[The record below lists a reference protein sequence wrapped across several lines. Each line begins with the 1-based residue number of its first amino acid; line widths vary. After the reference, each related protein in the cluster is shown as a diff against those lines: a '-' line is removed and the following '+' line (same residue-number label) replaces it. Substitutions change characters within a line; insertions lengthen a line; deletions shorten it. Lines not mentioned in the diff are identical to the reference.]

1 MTKSIQPYLVLI
13 TRALSQIE
21 QYRPATRAELL
32 SQPMTQDVIV
42 MRLQE
47 IGENLARIRRLDDD
61 VFLSPAHASWHKLIG
76 LRNVIS
82 HRYDAIDQVE
92 IWQIVTEELPAF
104 AATINAVTDNR

>member
-21 QYRPATRAELL
+21 QYRPSTEAEFL
-32 SQPMTQDVIV
+32 SQPMTQDAIV

-47 IGENLARIRRLDDD
+47 IGENLARIRRLEDDLFSD
-61 VFLSPAHASWHKLIG
+61 PAHASWHKLIG

-82 HRYDAIDQVE
+82 HRYEVIDQVE

-104 AATINAVTDNR
+104 AVTIDAVTDNR